1 MRLGFSTYAANMDT
15 FGLYSNECSSCLL
28 VKRSNMTVLLKT
40 IPTFVKS
47 GKTMKL
53 FKKNNSIP
61 AACRW
66 ILPGCCL
73 TTTFFTAAYAQN
85 AGKSG
90 AAQASRTVGGR
101 FWYRIFLPYRK
112 SLFFTPN
119 ASECASRTPGSLFEH
134 RMRIPYSRSLFPVP
148 KFSNCQKKGEYHLTS
163 YINRPVAL
171 SFDVRI
177 WSGVPVATI
186 RPPSEPPP
194 GPMSMI

>member
-1 MRLGFSTYAANMDT
+1 M
-15 FGLYSNECSSCLL
+15 
-28 VKRSNMTVLLKT
+28 
-40 IPTFVKS
+40 KS
-47 GKTMKL
+47 GKT
-53 FKKNNSIP
+53 
-61 AACRW
+61 
-66 ILPGCCL
+66 ILGGHI
-73 TTTFFTAAYAQN
+73 T
-85 AGKSG
+85 
-90 AAQASRTVGGR
+90 AQASRTVGGR

-119 ASECASRTPGSLFEH
+119 APENAPRTTEACFLH
-134 RMRIPYSRSLFPVP
+134 RAHILYQRRPSPVP